1 MNSTVSPRT
10 AQICGA
16 ITAAAIALSACTTG
30 SGNPAQPSTTTTT
43 TPAPARPEAGYADL
57 VDRVSP
63 SVVTVQA

>member
-10 AQICGA
+10 ARICGA
-16 ITAAAIALSACTTG
+16 VAAAAIALSACTTG
-30 SGNPAQPSTTTTT
+30 SSNPAQPNATTT
-43 TPAPARPEAGYADL
+43 TPAPAGPGAGYADV